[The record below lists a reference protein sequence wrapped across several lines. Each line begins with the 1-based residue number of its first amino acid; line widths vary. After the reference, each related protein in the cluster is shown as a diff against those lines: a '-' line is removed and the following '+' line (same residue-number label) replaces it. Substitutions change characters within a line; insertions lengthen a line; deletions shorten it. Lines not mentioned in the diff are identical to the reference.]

1 LAVAAGGRDHQAV
14 AGRLCEQQHRVL
26 EAKHALHGP
35 EHDVE
40 DLVEVERGGD
50 LGGDLLDDA
59 DVVGALGEIEVE
71 AVYRLLAPGD
81 LLAERA

>member
-1 LAVAAGGRDHQAV
+1 VP
-14 AGRLCEQQHRVL
+14 
-26 EAKHALHGP
+26 EAEHALHGP
-35 EHDVE
+35 EDDVE